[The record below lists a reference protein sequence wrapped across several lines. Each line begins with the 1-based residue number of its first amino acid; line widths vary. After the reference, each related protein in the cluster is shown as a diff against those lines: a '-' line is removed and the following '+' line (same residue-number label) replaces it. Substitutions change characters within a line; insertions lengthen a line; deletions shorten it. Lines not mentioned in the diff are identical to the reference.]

1 MHADCVKK
9 AVFFIIAH
17 KRKTHASSRQM
28 AEMSRER
35 SNRRMQMMLTRRRV
49 RDMDGGGVE
58 GGTILTYDDPV
69 KILQRVS
76 KVRYVLNVGMVP
88 YLYEYLERR

>member
-1 MHADCVKK
+1 
-9 AVFFIIAH
+9 
-17 KRKTHASSRQM
+17 
-28 AEMSRER
+28 
-35 SNRRMQMMLTRRRV
+35 MMLTRRRV

-76 KVRYVLNVGMVP
+76 KVCMYVLNVGMVP
-88 YLYEYLERR
+88 YL